1 MAYLRILKRRGGLRY
16 FYIMRSVRKADKVIP
31 KVCEYLGRDPDP
43 KRLKRAL
50 AYWGAKAKPGKRR
63 SRIVNDTGRRA

>member
-1 MAYLRILKRRGGLRY
+1 MAYLRIEQKGSGRYYIILRTMRRGE
-16 FYIMRSVRKADKVIP
+16 KVVQ

-50 AYWGAKAKPGKRR
+50 RYWGVR
-63 SRIVNDTGRRA
+63 SKGVR